1 MVAIY
6 GVIGDA
12 DRAELEA
19 MGARLAHRGSYGA
32 QWSPAPGVRFG
43 MQSRE
48 PGTLATDG
56 PLLFDGALDN
66 RWQLALRRGGAARA
80 EIDPAADATLLL
92 ELLEAEGSPTL
103 EQLAGSFALAWWR
116 SRDRTLLLARDR
128 IGYGPLH
135 FTVDRAGRFV
145 FASEYKA
152 LLALETVEARPNRD
166 AIQVLQSTKW
176 AKPGETC
183 LADIY
188 PVAPGTALEIDAGAL
203 SMRRYWNIPVAVTH
217 EDDER
222 HAGELREVFLATLEA
237 QTRAYARIGV
247 SLSGGLDSAVVAAG
261 ARHVVGDKPLHTF
274 TAGYG
279 PDDREIA
286 GAARI
291 AETLKTEHHEI
302 VLKPQDLPQL
312 LPEMLWHLEEPIG
325 REDIA
330 YLFVTARHAARF
342 VDVILAGFG
351 FDGLFAGLPRH
362 RLVDLANKLPLARAP
377 LEQFYDFT
385 FRSVEPRTPAGRALR
400 YAYFRGSDYPAPHV
414 LDARPLAPFTGF
426 PRGAMPQPLTSFL
439 RRNVMLNP
447 YQVAIEHLYS
457 AVGVRMN
464 AQHTNPQF
472 IAAAFSIPD
481 RLKIRGATQKY
492 ILRKACAGLLPPQSL
507 AIGKS
512 FNRMKHDLEL
522 CEVLDAM
529 ADNLLSRPAVAARGL
544 FDPAY
549 IAELRKRPAGKP
561 YGRERIYRLWTL
573 LLTELWSRQ
582 YLDGRGAPL
591 ERRATVAAPEPRK
604 VQAAGR
610 ATTHHAATGTAHG

>member
-1 MVAIY
+1 MTAIY

-12 DRAELEA
+12 GRAELQA
-19 MGARLAHRGSYGA
+19 MGARLAHRGPFGA
-32 QWSPAPGVRFG
+32 QWSPAPKVWFG

-48 PGTLATDG
+48 PADLTTDG

-66 RWQLALRRGGAARA
+66 RWQLATGRRGATRG
-80 EIDPAADATLLL
+80 EVDPAGDSSLLL
-92 ELLEAEGSPTL
+92 ELLEDEGSRTL
-103 EQLAGSFALAWWR
+103 ELLAGSFALAWWR
-116 SRDRTLLLARDR
+116 SSDRTLLLARDR

-152 LLALETVEARPNRD
+152 LLALETVDARPNRD

-183 LADIY
+183 LAGIY
-188 PVAPGTALEIDAGAL
+188 PVAPGTALEVDAGAL
-203 SMRRYWNIPVAVTH
+203 SMRRYWHIPVAVTH
-217 EDDER
+217 DDAQR
-222 HAGELREVFLATLEA
+222 HAAELREVFLGTLQA
-237 QTRAYARIGV
+237 QTRAYRRIGV

-279 PDDREIA
+279 ADDREIA

-291 AETLKTEHHEI
+291 AATLQTVHHEI

-312 LPEMLWHLEEPIG
+312 LPEMVWHLEEPIG

-330 YLFVTARHAARF
+330 YLFVAARHAARF

-362 RLVDLANKLPLARAP
+362 RLVDLANKLPFARAP

-400 YAYFRGSDYPAPHV
+400 YAYFRGSDYPAPRV
-414 LDARPLAPFTGF
+414 LGAQALTAFKGF
-426 PRGAMPQPLTSFL
+426 PRDALPQPLTSFL
-439 RRNVMLNP
+439 RRNLMLNP

-457 AVGVRMN
+457 AVGIRMN

-492 ILRKACAGLLPPQSL
+492 ILRKACAGLLPPQAL
-507 AIGKS
+507 GVGKS
-512 FNRMKHDLEL
+512 FNRMRHDLEL
-522 CEVLDAM
+522 CEVLDSM
-529 ADNLLSRPAVAARGL
+529 ADTLLARSDVAARGL

-549 IAELRKRPAGKP
+549 IADLRKRPAGQP

-582 YLDGRGAPL
+582 FLDGRGAAL
-591 ERRATVAAPEPRK
+591 TQRAATPAPELRK
-604 VQAAGR
+604 VEALDR
-610 ATTHHAATGTAHG
+610 TPTPLAATGTAHG

>member
-12 DRAELEA
+12 SRAELEA
-19 MGARLAHRGSYGA
+19 MGERLAHRGKFGA
-32 QWSPAPGVRFG
+32 QWSPAPGVWFG

-48 PGTLATDG
+48 LTDLETDG
-56 PLLFDGALDN
+56 PLLFNGSLDN
-66 RWQLALRRGGAARA
+66 RWELAKRRGGAARA
-80 EIDPAADATLLL
+80 ECDPAGDARLLL
-92 ELLEAEGSPTL
+92 ELLEADGTRAL
-103 EQLAGSFALAWWR
+103 ELLAGSFALAWWR
-116 SRDRTLLLARDR
+116 GRDRTLLLARDR

-152 LLALETVEARPNRD
+152 LLALETVDAQPNRD

-176 AKPGETC
+176 TKPGETC
-183 LADIY
+183 LVGVY
-188 PVAPGTALEIDAGAL
+188 PVAPGTALVVDAGAI
-203 SMRRYWNIPVAVTH
+203 SMQRYWNIPVAVKH
-217 EDDER
+217 DDDER
-222 HAGELREVFLATLEA
+222 HAAELREVFLETLRI
-237 QTRAYARIGV
+237 QTQAYPRIGV
-247 SLSGGLDSAVVAAG
+247 SMSGGLDSAVVAAG
-261 ARHVVGDKPLHTF
+261 VRHVVGDKPLHTF

-279 PDDREIA
+279 PDDREIVN
-286 GAARI
+286 AARV
-291 AETLKTEHHEI
+291 AATLKTQHHQI

-330 YLFVTARHAARF
+330 YLFVAARHAARF

-362 RLVDLANKLPLARAP
+362 RLVDLANKVPLARAP

-385 FRSVEPRTPAGRALR
+385 FRSVEPHTTAGRALR
-400 YAYFRGSDYPAPHV
+400 YAYFRGSDYPAPRV
-414 LDARPLAPFTGF
+414 LGARALPAFTGF
-426 PRGAMPQPLTSFL
+426 PRGTMEQPLTSFL
-439 RRNVMLNP
+439 RRNVLLNP

-492 ILRKACAGLLPPQSL
+492 ILRKACAGLLPPQTL
-507 AIGKS
+507 AVGKS

-522 CEVLDAM
+522 CDVLDAM
-529 ADNLLSRPAVAARGL
+529 ADTLLARGDVAARGL
-544 FDPAY
+544 FDPTY
-549 IAELRKRPAGKP
+549 IAGLRTRSAGEP
-561 YGRERIYRLWTL
+561 YGRERIYRLWSL

-582 YLDGRGAPL
+582 FLDRRGAPL
-591 ERRATVAAPEPRK
+591 QGPVAAQRP
-604 VQAAGR
+604 ALD
-610 ATTHHAATGTAHG
+610 HAARSDPLLARTGTAHG

>member
-12 DRAELEA
+12 GRTELEA
-19 MGARLAHRGSYGA
+19 MGARLAHRGSVGA
-32 QWSPAPGVRFG
+32 HWSPAPGVWFG

-48 PGTLATDG
+48 LGSLATDG
-56 PLLFDGALDN
+56 PLLFDGAIDN
-66 RWQLALRRGGAARA
+66 RWELTLRRGGKAAA
-80 EIDPAADATLLL
+80 EHDPSSDARLLL
-92 ELLEAEGSPTL
+92 ELLETEGSGAL
-103 EQLAGSFALAWWR
+103 ELLAGSFALAWWH
-116 SRDRTLLLARDR
+116 SRKRTLLLARDR

-135 FTVDRAGRFV
+135 FTVDRAGRCI

-183 LADIY
+183 LAGIY
-188 PVAPGTALEIDAGAL
+188 PVAPGTALEIDTGAL
-203 SMRRYWNIPVAVTH
+203 AMRRYWNIPVAVVH
-217 EDDER
+217 DDEER
-222 HAGELREVFLATLEA
+222 HASDLRAVFLDTLRA
-237 QTRAYARIGV
+237 QTSAYGRIGV

-291 AETLKTEHHEI
+291 AATLKTEHHEI
-302 VLKPQDLPQL
+302 VLKPDELPQL
-312 LPEMLWHLEEPIG
+312 LPEMVWHLEEPIG

-330 YLFVTARHAARF
+330 YLFVAARHAARV

-385 FRSVEPRTPAGRALR
+385 FRSVEPQTPAGRALR
-400 YAYFRGSDYPAPHV
+400 YAYFRGSDYPAPRV
-414 LDARPLAPFTGF
+414 LDARPLSTFSGF
-426 PRGAMPQPLTSFL
+426 PRGAEPQPLTSFL
-439 RRNVMLNP
+439 RRNLLLNP

-457 AVGVRMN
+457 AVGVRVN
-464 AQHTNPQF
+464 AQHTDPKF

-481 RLKIRGATQKY
+481 RLKIHGATQKY
-492 ILRKACAGLLPPQSL
+492 ILRKACVGLLPPHAL
-507 AIGKS
+507 GVGKS

-522 CEVLDAM
+522 CEVLDSM
-529 ADNLLSRPAVAARGL
+529 ADTLLARGDVAARGL
-544 FDPAY
+544 FDPGY
-549 IAELRKRPAGKP
+549 ISALRKRAPNQP

-573 LLTELWSRQ
+573 LLTELWSRHF
-582 YLDGRGAPL
+582 LDHRGAPL
-591 ERRATVAAPEPRK
+591 RKPADAAPPRSAFA
-604 VQAAGR
+604 VAGNSAPR
-610 ATTHHAATGTAHG
+610 LARTGTAHG

>member
-1 MVAIY
+1 MVAVY

-12 DRAELEA
+12 GRAELDA
-19 MGARLAHRGSYGA
+19 MAARLVHRGRFGA
-32 QWSPAPGVRFG
+32 QWSPAPGVWFG
-43 MQSRE
+43 MQTRE
-48 PGTLATDG
+48 LVDLATDG

-66 RWQLALRRGGAARA
+66 RSQLARRRGAARA
-80 EIDPAADATLLL
+80 ELDPSADSSLLL
-92 ELLEAEGSPTL
+92 ELLETEGADAL
-103 EQLAGSFALAWWR
+103 ELLAGSFALAWWR
-116 SRDRTLLLARDR
+116 GRERTLLLARDR

-152 LLALETVEARPNRD
+152 LLALDTVEAQPNRD

-183 LADIY
+183 LEGIY
-188 PVAPGTALEIDAGAL
+188 PVAPGTALEFDSNAL

-217 EDDER
+217 DDDER
-222 HAGELREVFLATLEA
+222 HAAELREVFLETLRL
-237 QTRAYARIGV
+237 QTAGYRRVGV
-247 SLSGGLDSAVVAAG
+247 SMSGGLDSAVVAAG
-261 ARHVVGDKPLHTF
+261 ARHVVGNKPLHTF

-279 PDDREIA
+279 PDDREIVN
-286 GAARI
+286 AARV
-291 AETLKTEHHEI
+291 AETLQTQHHEI
-302 VLKPQDLPQL
+302 VLKPGDLPQL
-312 LPEMLWHLEEPIG
+312 LPEMVWHLEEPIG

-330 YLFVTARHAARF
+330 YLFVAARQAARF
-342 VDVILAGFG
+342 VDVVLAGFG

-400 YAYFRGSDYPAPHV
+400 YAYFRGSDYPAPLV
-414 LDARPLAPFTGF
+414 VGARPLQPFAGF
-426 PRGAMPQPLTSFL
+426 PRAMPQPLTSFL
-439 RRNVMLNP
+439 RRNLLLNP

-492 ILRKACAGLLPPQSL
+492 VLRKACVGLLPSQTL
-507 AIGKS
+507 GIGKS

-522 CEVLDAM
+522 CDALDGM
-529 ADNLLSRPAVAARGL
+529 ADTLLGRSDVAARGL

-549 IAELRKRPAGKP
+549 IAGLRQRPAGQP

-573 LLTELWSRQ
+573 LLTELWSRHF
-582 YLDGRGAPL
+582 LDGRGAPL
-591 ERRATVAAPEPRK
+591 RKVADVAAPLDR
-604 VQAAGR
+604 VQAVGR
-610 ATTHHAATGTAHG
+610 PTPHLAPTGTAHA

>member
-12 DRAELEA
+12 SRSELEA

-32 QWSPAPGVRFG
+32 QWSPAPGVWFG

-48 PGTLATDG
+48 LADLATDG
-56 PLLFDGALDN
+56 PVLFDGAIDN
-66 RWQLALRRGGAARA
+66 RWQLATRRGARA
-80 EIDPAADATLLL
+80 PADRDPSADSTLAL
-92 ELLEAEGSPTL
+92 ELLETEGTRAL
-103 EQLAGSFALAWWR
+103 ELFAGSFALAWWQE
-116 SRDRTLLLARDR
+116 RDRTLTLARDR

-152 LLALETVEARPNRD
+152 LLALDTVAAVPNRD

-176 AKPGETC
+176 TKPGETC
-183 LADIY
+183 LAGIY
-188 PVAPGTALEIDAGAL
+188 PVAPGTALTIDAGAL
-203 SMRRYWNIPVAVTH
+203 SMQRYWNIPVAVTH
-217 EDDER
+217 DDDER
-222 HAGELREVFLATLEA
+222 HAAELREVFLDTLRA
-237 QTRAYARIGV
+237 QTRAYRRIGI
-247 SLSGGLDSAVVAAG
+247 SMSGGLDSAVVAAG
-261 ARHVVGDKPLHTF
+261 ARHVVGSKPLHTF

-279 PDDREIA
+279 PDDREIVN
-286 GAARI
+286 AARV
-291 AETLKTEHHEI
+291 AETLHTEHHEI
-302 VLKPQDLPQL
+302 ILKPDDLPRL
-312 LPEMLWHLEEPIG
+312 LPEMVWHLEEPIG

-330 YLFVTARHAARF
+330 YLFVAARQAARH

-362 RLVDLANKLPLARAP
+362 RLVDLANKVPLARAP

-385 FRSVEPRTPAGRALR
+385 FRSVEPRTPGGRALR
-400 YAYFRGSDYPAPHV
+400 YAYFRGSDYPAPQV
-414 LDARPLAPFTGF
+414 QGARPLTKFTGF
-426 PRGAMPQPLTSFL
+426 PRALPQPLTSFL
-439 RRNVMLNP
+439 RRNLLLNP

-492 ILRKACAGLLPPQSL
+492 ILRKACVGLLPAQAL
-507 AIGKS
+507 GVGKS

-522 CEVLDAM
+522 CEALDAM
-529 ADNLLSRPAVAARGL
+529 ADTLLARGDVAARGL
-544 FDPAY
+544 FDPDY
-549 IAELRKRPAGKP
+549 VSQLRKRPPGQP

-582 YLDGRGAPL
+582 FLDGRGAP
-591 ERRATVAAPEPRK
+591 RPSTVAAPRYDR
-604 VQAAGR
+604 AAHPPVGQL
-610 ATTHHAATGTAHG
+610 APTGTAHG